1 LLELDHD
8 FGALLAVL
16 DRLGVAQNT
25 IVVFAGDNGAEE
37 FLLWRGTPGAFEGS
51 YFTASEGGLRTPCL
65 IRWPG
70 RVPEGRSSN
79 EMVHQVD
86 LFTTLLSWVGQDV
99 PKDRVIDGID
109 QRPFFEGRQDA
120 SNREGCLVWVR
131 DRLHGVKWRNFKV
144 MFVRQRYLDEEVQ
157 TLTTPHVINL
167 ITDPKERERYNQQ
180 HLHYWVLGHARRL
193 VSAFEATVR
202 GEPLIP
208 AGAPLAAVP
217 RAKRSRRPEKA
228 GEKQ

>member
-1 LLELDHD
+1 
-8 FGALLAVL
+8 
-16 DRLGVAQNT
+16 
-25 IVVFAGDNGAEE
+25 
-37 FLLWRGTPGAFEGS
+37 
-51 YFTASEGGLRTPCL
+51 
-65 IRWPG
+65 
-70 RVPEGRSSN
+70 
-79 EMVHQVD
+79 MVHQVD
-86 LFTTLLSWVGQDV
+86 LFTTLLSWVGQEV

-157 TLTTPHVINL
+157 ALTTPHVINL
-167 ITDPKERERYNQQ
+167 ITDPKERESYNQQ

-193 VSAFEATVR
+193 VRAFEATVR

-208 AGAPLAAVP
+208 AGAPLAAVHRLVGSVGAGRLTGSGHVTAEIRHHGVHP
-217 RAKRSRRPEKA
+217 RHA
-228 GEKQ
+228 